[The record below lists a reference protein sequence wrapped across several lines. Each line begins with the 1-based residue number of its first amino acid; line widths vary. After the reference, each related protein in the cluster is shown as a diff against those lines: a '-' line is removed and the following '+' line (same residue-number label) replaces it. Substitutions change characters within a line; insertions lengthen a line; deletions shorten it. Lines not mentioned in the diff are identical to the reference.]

1 MANAESSSGTESSIS
16 KILSDER
23 NRILKLP
30 LTYGALSNS
39 NGTEIIDIVSDYPW
53 IADESIGN
61 QNIEFNENLASDSGK
76 SKVNSIGKFDKKNN
90 IPFCYVVERVS
101 AVNAGIANM
110 LNMISMYNDIV
121 GRAGSVLGEGIDT
134 LMSLFSS
141 DEEKKKPDN
150 PPNTNQNGNNP
161 TPANTTN
168 NEAPPAAEAGK
179 AQGEQNGAEADNAK
193 AEQPDNDKDEAEESS
208 GMSVKKAINSGLQ
221 TIHKTINKLIA
232 NTGFKK
238 MIEGNNLNSEIF
250 SPYRFLYITNDSTK
264 KKYVFPLLNGN
275 SSFGSIKNSWGNA
288 AGLPELLQQGL
299 NYLNEGALMVT
310 GGFNFAQNLMGF
322 LSGDGSDIGNVN
334 ETAKTFTYPTSG
346 ESINIDFVL
355 YNTTKKDAWKRN
367 YQFLYLFT
375 LRNLPFRIDT
385 SSFLP
390 PLLYD
395 IIVPGV
401 KRLPICCVDSI
412 KVVPKGMTR
421 TLACDNFITGTGK
434 IYVNVPEAWEVGI
447 TFTSLIASSA
457 NMMLGEMIGG
467 LNISTAL
474 LSINTDA
481 PAVNILETPA
491 TEPKTPAT
499 EQKQ

>member
-1 MANAESSSGTESSIS
+1 MS
-16 KILSDER
+16 
-23 NRILKLP
+23 
-30 LTYGALSNS
+30 
-39 NGTEIIDIVSDYPW
+39 
-53 IADESIGN
+53 
-61 QNIEFNENLASDSGK
+61 
-76 SKVNSIGKFDKKNN
+76 
-90 IPFCYVVERVS
+90 
-101 AVNAGIANM
+101 
-110 LNMISMYNDIV
+110 
-121 GRAGSVLGEGIDT
+121 EGINKVAG
-134 LMSLFSS
+134 LFFS
-141 DEEKKKPDN
+141 DEEKKKQDKSL
-150 PPNTNQNGNNP
+150 NTNQNGDNSA
-161 TPANTTN
+161 PANTPN
-168 NEAPPAAEAGK
+168 SEAPPAAEAAK
-179 AQGEQNGAEADNAK
+179 TQGEQNGAEADDAK
-193 AEQPDNDKDEAEESS
+193 AEHPNNKDEAEAEESP
-208 GMSVKKAINSGLQ
+208 GMAVKKAFNSGLQ
-221 TIHKTINKLIA
+221 TIHKIINKLIVD
-232 NTGFKK
+232 TKFKE
-238 MIEGNNLNSEIF
+238 MINGNNLNSEIF

-275 SSFGSIKNSWGNA
+275 SSFGNIKNSWGNA
-288 AGLPELLQQGL
+288 KGLPELLQQNL
-299 NYLNEGALMVT
+299 NYWNEKALMVT
-310 GGFNFAQNLMGF
+310 GGFNFIQNLMGF
-322 LSGDGSDIGNVN
+322 LSGDGNDIGNVN

-355 YNTTKKDAWKRN
+355 YNTTKRDAWKRN

-412 KVVPKGMTR
+412 RVVPKGMTR
-421 TLACDNFITGTGK
+421 TLACNNFITGTGE
-434 IYVNVPEAWEVGI
+434 IYVNVPEAWEVSI
-447 TFTSLIASSA
+447 TFNSLIASSA

-481 PAVNILETPA
+481 PSVNILEKPA

>member
-1 MANAESSSGTESSIS
+1 MANAESNSGTESSIS
-16 KILSDER
+16 KVLTKER

-30 LTYGALSNS
+30 LIYGATPNS
-39 NGTEIIDIVSDYPW
+39 NGAETIDIVSDFPW
-53 IADESIGN
+53 TADDSIGN
-61 QNIEFNENLASDSGK
+61 QNVEFKENLASDSGQ
-76 SKVNSIGKFDKKNN
+76 SKASSIGKFDKKNN

-121 GRAGSVLGEGIDT
+121 GRAGSVLGDGIDT

-141 DEEKKKPDN
+141 NDKTSKTDN
-150 PPNTNQNGNNP
+150 P
-161 TPANTTN
+161 PANTTEN
-168 NEAPPAAEAGK
+168 NTPNNASAAGESGGATAVPAAEAGK
-179 AQGEQNGAEADNAK
+179 AQGAQNGDIQDNAK
-193 AEQPDNDKDEAEESS
+193 SEQPESNSDEAEESS
-208 GMSVKKAINSGLQ
+208 GTSVKKAINSGLK
-221 TIHKTINKLIA
+221 TIHQTINKLIG

-238 MIEGNNLNSEIF
+238 MIDGNNLNSEIF

-310 GGFNFAQNLMGF
+310 GAFNFAQNLMGF
-322 LSGDGSDIGNVN
+322 LSGDGSDVGNVN

-401 KRLPICCVDSI
+401 KRLPICSVDSI
-412 KVVPKGMTR
+412 KIVPKGMTR
-421 TLACDNFITGTGK
+421 TLSCENFITGSGK

-474 LSINTDA
+474 LS
-481 PAVNILETPA
+481 VNSDSSPVTISETPS
-491 TEPKTPAT
+491 TEPK
-499 EQKQ
+499 Q

>member
-1 MANAESSSGTESSIS
+1 
-16 KILSDER
+16 
-23 NRILKLP
+23 
-30 LTYGALSNS
+30 
-39 NGTEIIDIVSDYPW
+39 
-53 IADESIGN
+53 
-61 QNIEFNENLASDSGK
+61 
-76 SKVNSIGKFDKKNN
+76 
-90 IPFCYVVERVS
+90 
-101 AVNAGIANM
+101 
-110 LNMISMYNDIV
+110 
-121 GRAGSVLGEGIDT
+121 
-134 LMSLFSS
+134 
-141 DEEKKKPDN
+141 
-150 PPNTNQNGNNP
+150 
-161 TPANTTN
+161 
-168 NEAPPAAEAGK
+168 
-179 AQGEQNGAEADNAK
+179 
-193 AEQPDNDKDEAEESS
+193 
-208 GMSVKKAINSGLQ
+208 
-221 TIHKTINKLIA
+221 
-232 NTGFKK
+232 

-275 SSFGSIKNSWGNA
+275 SSFGNIKNSWGNA
-288 AGLPELLQQGL
+288 KGLPELLQQGL

-322 LSGDGSDIGNVN
+322 LSGDGNDIGNVN

-355 YNTTKKDAWKRN
+355 YNTTKKDAWKHN

-401 KRLPICCVDSI
+401 KRLPICYVDSI

-421 TLACDNFITGTGK
+421 TLACDNFITGIGK

-447 TFTSLIASSA
+447 TFSSLIASSA

-474 LSINTDA
+474 LSIDSDA
-481 PAVNILETPA
+481 PSVNILEKPT
-491 TEPKTPAT
+491 TEPKTTAT